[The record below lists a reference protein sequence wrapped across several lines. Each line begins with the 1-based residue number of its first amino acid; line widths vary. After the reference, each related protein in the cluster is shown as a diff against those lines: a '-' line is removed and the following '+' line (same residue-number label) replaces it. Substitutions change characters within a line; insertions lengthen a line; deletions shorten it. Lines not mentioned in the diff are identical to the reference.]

1 MEKLVL
7 GQGEIVLVI
16 RIRSGGAESD
26 LPPDFEKTWHG
37 RGWMW
42 EGTQGP
48 SEGPKGGE
56 REVQGRECGGLAF
69 LGVLWE
75 VTGETARA
83 EVDSGES

>member
-1 MEKLVL
+1 MVE
-7 GQGEIVLVI
+7 
-16 RIRSGGAESD
+16 GGCGRELRAPLRD
-26 LPPDFEKTWHG
+26 L
-37 RGWMW
+37 RG
-42 EGTQGP
+42 
-48 SEGPKGGE
+48 K